1 MKNQKI
7 TIEISNKTASEYG
20 YGKYVNAV
28 IENSIWAWEC
38 LPFDATDADVKA
50 AAKRVRARARYAYEK
65 ALS

>member
-1 MKNQKI
+1 MENTKV

-38 LPFDATDADVKA
+38 LPFDATDTDIKA
-50 AAKRVRARARYAYEK
+50 AAKRVSARARYAYEK